1 MGHPIKFTDEMVAE
15 ALAMRSAGQ
24 KQSVIHATFGAGIE
38 MAIRRV
44 RERDAGEELLARVM
58 NLGRRTLVRKKD
70 GQSYRIHMV
79 SGRMM
84 GARSAAYL
92 VPVCDGRS
100 HWKTHEKILSDYEVC
115 ER

>member
-1 MGHPIKFTDEMVAE
+1 MVNTTKYTDEMVAE
-15 ALAMRSAGQ
+15 ALAMRAAGR

-58 NLGRRTLVRKKD
+58 NLGRRLLKRKKD
-70 GQSYRIHMV
+70 GQWFRIHQV

-84 GARSAAYL
+84 GGRSAAYL
-92 VPVCDGRS
+92 VPLWEGRS
-100 HWKTHEKILSDYEVC
+100 HWKTHEKILDDYEVHP
-115 ER
+115 